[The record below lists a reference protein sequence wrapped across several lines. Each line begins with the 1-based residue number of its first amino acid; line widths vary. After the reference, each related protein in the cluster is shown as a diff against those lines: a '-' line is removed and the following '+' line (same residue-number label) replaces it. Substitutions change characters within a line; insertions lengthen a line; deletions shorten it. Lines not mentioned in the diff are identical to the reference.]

1 MTAVLLGD
9 LSVLR
14 VEPPRSLYSVAGQSR
29 PASPILG
36 RSEGAPATWIEAP
49 TYTADPSIVRRLQR
63 AFTLKLLGPAPAF
76 PRPRP
81 AELVEQETARVGRG
95 EALVLATTGRSARH
109 RVGPGALLPALLA
122 GQAALQHGD
131 RPRQILYGIDQ
142 DAVLVRYDPQAEGLR
157 CSGALLLPGFGAR
170 AFTTGLTFTLAGE
183 LQLLGRGQG
192 ARPDPGLRPHLLG
205 VATLAV
211 EALLGGAAHTT
222 LLAPSPLGKVEVGL
236 SVSIERLRTQVEDRP
251 LQSAEL
257 AALFSRET
265 VVALEPG
272 LVHPAL
278 QELLRARSGLVEVS
292 LLHALEAADLGLSGQ
307 RIRGA
312 TFPEKDRLTGVAATA
327 LDAWTTLPPV
337 WLLPLDATRSALTPP
352 APREDV
358 APAPAAP
365 PIATPAAALPTE
377 FLPWGAFA
385 LSALPDLRSLQVYQ
399 DEALL
404 PADAYTVE
412 AEPGPWP
419 AVLRFKAGHLPSA
432 TAVLRLSY
440 REQRR

>member
-1 MTAVLLGD
+1 
-9 LSVLR
+9 
-14 VEPPRSLYSVAGQSR
+14 
-29 PASPILG
+29 
-36 RSEGAPATWIEAP
+36 
-49 TYTADPSIVRRLQR
+49 
-63 AFTLKLLGPAPAF
+63 
-76 PRPRP
+76 
-81 AELVEQETARVGRG
+81 
-95 EALVLATTGRSARH
+95 
-109 RVGPGALLPALLA
+109 LLA